1 MDSAELR
8 HPDRIA
14 VVILAKNEENT
25 IAEIV
30 KGSLPF
36 ADAVLVMDGRSTDST
51 VMRAREAGAIVHEDS
66 GRGKGAAIR
75 QSLHLVS
82 DDIVV
87 FIDSDGSHDP
97 ADIPRLVAPI
107 IRGDA
112 ELCVGSRFAG
122 GSDELSI
129 TVGQLVRSVGN
140 ILMNIAINKRWGVE
154 LTDTLNGFRAIRC
167 SVARELG
174 LREDR
179 HTIEQEVVMQAL
191 RSGWRVVNVPTHEYS
206 RKYGGSHI
214 NIWREWPTF
223 VWCVL
228 RHLARRDVRPRADR
242 RPTSGRANRNPD
254 IGMR

>member
-1 MDSAELR
+1 MDSVDLG
-8 HPDRIA
+8 HPHSIS

-25 IAEIV
+25 INEIV
-30 KGSLPF
+30 KGSVPF

-66 GRGKGAAIR
+66 GKGKGAAIR
-75 QSLHLVS
+75 QSLDLVS
-82 DDIVV
+82 GDIVV

-97 ADIPRLVAPI
+97 ADVPRLVAPI
-107 IRGDA
+107 IRGEAD
-112 ELCVGSRFAG
+112 LCVGSRFAG

-129 TVGQLVRSVGN
+129 TFGQLVRSVGN

-167 SVARELG
+167 SVARQLG
-174 LREDR
+174 LKENR
-179 HTIEQEVVMQAL
+179 HTIEQEMVMRAL
-191 RSGWRVVNVPTHEYS
+191 RNGWRVVNVPTHEYS

-228 RHLARRDVRPRADR
+228 RHLARRDVPATADR
-242 RPTSGRANRNPD
+242 RVTSRSASRNLEID
-254 IGMR
+254 VR